1 MKIIK
6 ALQLQSEDFEKAKRK
21 IVSYNP
27 VHGLWI

>member
-6 ALQLQSEDFEKAKRK
+6 ALQLQSENFEKPKRK
-21 IVSYNP
+21 DASHNP